1 MTVAEV
7 AAVGVAALFIPLPHA
22 IDDHQSANARFLS
35 DCHGAWM
42 KKQSELSVQWL
53 AQWLSSLNRSELAG
67 VAGHAHEHASLNA
80 TQQIDADCEQLAGG
94 VRGNIEYGVFI
105 LWELAATR

>member
-7 AAVGVAALFIPLPHA
+7 AAVGVATLFIPLPHA
-22 IDDHQSANARFLS
+22 IADHQSANARFLS

-53 AQWLSSLNRSELAG
+53 AQWLSSLNRTELAG
-67 VAGHAHEHASLNA
+67 
-80 TQQIDADCEQLAGG
+80 LAGPAPEQIG
-94 VRGNIEYGVFI
+94 RSSWRERVCQYCEISVVAVS
-105 LWELAATR
+105 LKKQKKLS